1 MIKNINTYCEY
12 KKEMTFFKKGKG
24 LHSYFEKKG
33 GSIDTAMAN
42 AERSCKE
49 KNTNRKGLYLHGI
62 GRNNKLF
69 NN

>member
-1 MIKNINTYCEY
+1 
-12 KKEMTFFKKGKG
+12 MTFFKKGKG

-49 KNTNRKGLYLHGI
+49 KKTQTERDYTYTELGEIINYLITNK
-62 GRNNKLF
+62 NK
-69 NN
+69 